1 MAVVEDFRDWLTVL
15 EGSGP
20 STAAECTPPA
30 DVLDTPAGLEIL
42 IDLPGV
48 PASSVQ
54 VIASRNVL
62 LVAGEKLPPSFGES
76 GAGFHLAER
85 GFGRFARTIRF
96 DGAYD
101 VAQATASLT
110 SGELRIL
117 LPRIEER
124 RGREIRIP
132 IR

>member
-1 MAVVEDFRDWLTVL
+1 MPRVGHF
-15 EGSGP
+15 S
-20 STAAECTPPA
+20 STAAECTPPL

-48 PASSVQ
+48 AAADVH
-54 VIASRNVL
+54 VAVTGNVL
-62 LVAGEKLPPSFGES
+62 LVAGEKLPPAAEGK
-76 GAGFHLAER
+76 AGFHLAER

-101 VAQATASLT
+101 VARASASLVA
-110 SGELRIL
+110 GELRIT
-117 LPRIEER
+117 LPRTEER

-132 IR
+132 VR

>member
-1 MAVVEDFRDWLTVL
+1 MENVGDFLNVL
-15 EGSGP
+15 DGSAA
-20 STAAECTPPA
+20 STAAECTPPL

-48 PASSVQ
+48 PAAAVQ
-54 VIASRNVL
+54 VVASRNVL
-62 LVAGEKLPPSFGES
+62 LVAGEKLPPACGES

-101 VAQATASLT
+101 VSKATASLT
-110 SGELRIL
+110 SGELRIM